1 MSVCADVE
9 GFESSGI
16 TIGMAAGGRT
26 EFQIGD
32 AGEFEKATRTPLRK
46 AAKPSSYFIFKV
58 SFEIAEAL
66 ATSKRT
72 RR

>member
-1 MSVCADVE
+1 MLKALKVVASPSAWLPVAL
-9 GFESSGI
+9 
-16 TIGMAAGGRT
+16 
-26 EFQIGD
+26 EFQVVD
-32 AGEFEKATRTPLRK
+32 AGEFETATRTPLRK

-58 SFEIAEAL
+58 SSEIAGAS